1 MFEGVRYSEA
11 LGRAGEHS
19 SPSYT
24 VHKVAPGEYDP
35 RGTGKAVVPL
45 VLVTEDDDIHCRVRV
60 EADSPWVVGGSQEQG
75 YTLVH
80 EGRGES
86 RPVQF
91 EPNREWMS
99 RATSDGVP
107 GAASGVLLHA
117 DMAVVNVAPGC
128 QYFTVPKANGVSARC
143 TFCTYG
149 KPDQRIPHFDQ
160 RMDEAAIPQPTLQRL
175 QEALSAAIAES
186 SVTTIYLV
194 GGSMTDPAAEGE
206 RFIQL
211 ARSVQ
216 EVNSSRIP
224 VFCGSG
230 ALPDTS
236 LKELREQQLVDGV
249 CFNLE
254 VWGEEAF
261 GIICPGKA
269 RFVGYRGWI
278 ESLEHSVELWGRGR
292 VYSAMVGGVE
302 LGPELGMSV
311 DEAVAHVLRG
321 AEDLCQ
327 RGIMPIYSLSWP
339 PPGPGARE
347 YFERLQL
354 GYADLRQQYGL
365 SIWEG
370 FLSHRSSYMQLECD
384 LDRARAGEANPGD
397 ARLGEEK

>member
-1 MFEGVRYSEA
+1 MTQTLASGVS
-11 LGRAGEHS
+11 
-19 SPSYT
+19 
-24 VHKVAPGEYDP
+24 
-35 RGTGKAVVPL
+35 
-45 VLVTEDDDIHCRVRV
+45 
-60 EADSPWVVGGSQEQG
+60 
-75 YTLVH
+75 
-80 EGRGES
+80 
-86 RPVQF
+86 
-91 EPNREWMS
+91 
-99 RATSDGVP
+99 

-128 QYFTVPKANGVSARC
+128 QYFTVPKADGVSARC

-149 KPDQRIPHFDQ
+149 KPDGRIAHFDQ
-160 RMDEAAIPQPTLQRL
+160 RMDETAIPQATLQRL
-175 QEALSAAIAES
+175 QEGLSAALAES
-186 SVTTIYLV
+186 QVSTIYLV
-194 GGSMTDPAAEGE
+194 GGSMTDPDAEGE

-216 EVNSSRIP
+216 EVNPSRIP

-230 ALPDTS
+230 ALPDTR
-236 LKELREQQLVDGV
+236 LKELHEQQLVDGV

-254 VWGEEAF
+254 IWGEEAF
-261 GIICPGKA
+261 RTICPGKN
-269 RFVGYRGWI
+269 RFVGFGGWI
-278 ESLEHSVELWGRGR
+278 ESLERSVKLWGRGR

-311 DEAVAHVLRG
+311 DEAVEHALKG
-321 AEDLCQ
+321 AEDLCR
-327 RGIMPIYSLSWP
+327 RGIIPIYSLSWP

-354 GYADLRQQYGL
+354 GYADLRQQHGL